1 MAGRKISGSKEFERD
16 QKNCKLE
23 IKVKHQKEE
32 EVQEEAAK
40 NQKLVAELSVKLTTT
55 LDKFS
60 AAFVSIFGNDNGII
74 GD

>member
-1 MAGRKISGSKEFERD
+1 
-16 QKNCKLE
+16 
-23 IKVKHQKEE
+23 VKHQKEE

-40 NQKLVAELSVKLTTT
+40 NQKLVAELSFKLTTT